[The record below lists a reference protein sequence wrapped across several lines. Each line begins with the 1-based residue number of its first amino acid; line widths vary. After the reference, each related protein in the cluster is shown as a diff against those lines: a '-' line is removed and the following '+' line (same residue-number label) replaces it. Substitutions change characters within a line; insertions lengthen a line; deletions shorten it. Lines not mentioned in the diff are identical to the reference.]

1 MKKIFIPI
9 LVLLLGS
16 VLIFSHGYNNS
27 NNNNWNQPATNIL
40 NESNDSYELTVKE
53 IDTSRPLAIGQDNN
67 GNEYVINFGFLL
79 NKYNSI
85 SVEVGQTVKVH
96 GQVEN
101 NFFSRNVIL
110 AEEVKIN
117 GEDYFVEYQNNFN
130 SNYYGNCGFGNRN
143 NRNQGHGM
151 MGW

>member
-117 GEDYFVEYQNNFN
+117 GEDYFVEYQNNYN
-130 SNYYGNCGFGNRN
+130 SNYYGNCGFRNIN
-143 NRNQGHGM
+143 NRNHGHGM